1 MITCI
6 DMNNNNAQLSK
17 KELYDQR
24 KIERQKQML
33 SEAKSKKLKRLILW
47 GAAFLLLISGGWFVV
62 RSGNMSESSA
72 LLTDTVSSTDWVR
85 GDENASVVLIEY
97 GDFQCP
103 ACGAYYPM
111 IKNLENEFAGKMR
124 FVYRHFPL
132 KQIHKNADISAR
144 ASEAAGK
151 QGKFWEMYD
160 KLFEN
165 QTAWSE
171 SPDAKKIFTGYA
183 EDLGFNLDIFTED
196 LDSDDIKNKI
206 SNDYESGIKSKVNS
220 TPTFFLNGERV
231 QPKDYDDFK
240 QLIEAKIS
248 QS

>member
-1 MITCI
+1 
-6 DMNNNNAQLSK
+6 MNNNNAQLSK

-24 KIERQKQML
+24 KIERQKQIL
-33 SEAKSKKLKRLILW
+33 SEAKSKKFKRLILW

-72 LLTDTVSSTDWVR
+72 LLTDTVSSADWAR

-103 ACGAYYPM
+103 ACASYHPFV
-111 IKNLENEFAGKMR
+111 KELEKEFSGQLKFA
-124 FVYRHFPL
+124 YRHFPL

-165 QTAWSE
+165 QTSWSE
-171 SPDAKKIFTGYA
+171 SPDAEKIFIGYA
-183 EDLGFNLDIFTED
+183 TDLDLNIDLFLKD
-196 LDSDDIKNKI
+196 LDSEDIKNKI
-206 SNDYESGIKSKVNS
+206 SNDYESGIKSRVNS
-220 TPTFFLNGERV
+220 TPTFFLNGERI
-231 QPKDYDDFK
+231 QPKNYDEFK
-240 QLIEAKIS
+240 QLIESEIPKS
-248 QS
+248 